1 MVEYYVVEYKFNN
14 GLSSEIKRQKFK
26 KGAVG
31 HKLARE
37 KYIAGVK
44 WIKWNQSED
53 YEQIELQV
61 KTTNNGTV
69 VLFHYDTLYGYKNA
83 NPQEVFCDG

>member
-1 MVEYYVVEYKFNN
+1 MVQYYVVEYKFNN
-14 GLSSEIKRQKFK
+14 GMSSVIKRQKFK
-26 KGAVG
+26 RGLEG
-31 HKLARE
+31 LSLARK
-37 KYIAGVK
+37 KYIAGVR

-69 VLFHYDTLYGYKNA
+69 IYFHYDTLYGYKNS
-83 NPQEVFCDG
+83 NPQEVYCDG

>member
-26 KGAVG
+26 GGAVG
-31 HKLARE
+31 HKLARD
-37 KYIAGVK
+37 KYLDGVR
-44 WIKWNQSED
+44 WIMWNSSD
-53 YEQIELQV
+53 DFEQIELQV

-69 VLFHYDTLYGYKNA
+69 ILYHYDTLFGYKNA
-83 NPQEVFCDG
+83 NPQEVFADG